1 MHSPEIREVF
11 GIVLT
16 QLSELHSP
24 YFGIALTEKVAQT
37 LFHKSIERFIKSII
51 KVIKKSFFIKKE
63 NVDKKFAL
71 KRKKMNCEEVK
82 EKINIRTVLES
93 FNLFPVKENRKTA
106 FYFALD
112 REEKIPSLSVDFV
125 KNKAF
130 DFGTGKSYDVI
141 SIVQQMNQCS
151 VSEALKYLEKFDFSV
166 QNEFQN
172 EEKMQEKKYKTLNV
186 SEINHSALI
195 QYLKS
200 RKVYE
205 QKELVNEVEYELNG
219 KKYFGIGF
227 FNNSGGVE
235 IRNKY
240 SKICLGKKDVTLI
253 KNELNISNE
262 IVIFEGFFDYLTFR
276 NLEKAE
282 ESSSSDYVI
291 LNSTAMFFKIEK
303 LLNEYNKISMFL
315 DNDANGNFV
324 KSKIQNQYK
333 NVEDCSLIYRGFKD
347 LNEWFCSK
355 ENL

>member
-1 MHSPEIREVF
+1 
-11 GIVLT
+11 
-16 QLSELHSP
+16 
-24 YFGIALTEKVAQT
+24 
-37 LFHKSIERFIKSII
+37 
-51 KVIKKSFFIKKE
+51 
-63 NVDKKFAL
+63 
-71 KRKKMNCEEVK
+71 MNCEEVK
-82 EKINIRTVLES
+82 EKISIRTVLES

-112 REEKIPSLSVDFV
+112 RKEKIPSLSVDFV

-141 SIVQQMNQCS
+141 SIVQQINQCS
-151 VSEALKYLEKFDFSV
+151 VSEALKYLEKFVFSV
-166 QNEFQN
+166 QNEFHN
-172 EEKMQEKKYKTLNV
+172 EELMQKKEY
-186 SEINHSALI
+186 EILKVRKIQHPALI

-205 QKELVNEVEYELNG
+205 QKELVKEVEYELNG

-240 SKICLGKKDVTLI
+240 SKICLGKKDVTMVE
-253 KNELNISNE
+253 NQSSE
-262 IVIFEGFFDYLTFR
+262 ICIFEGFFDYLTFK
-276 NLEKAE
+276 NLEKTE
-282 ESSSSDYVI
+282 NSNSDYLI

-315 DNDANGNFV
+315 DNDSNGKFI

-333 NVEDCSLIYRGFKD
+333 NVEDCSLIYQKFKD
-347 LNEWFCSK
+347 LNEWFV
-355 ENL
+355 NDRMFL